1 MIPNF
6 FNTPNVPIPALFK
19 APEPIL
25 STARNVPIPA
35 LFTAPA
41 LFNAPKPVAINIGS
55 RLTDED
61 DNNDLPSIQSEVN
74 YAY

>member
-35 LFTAPA
+35 LFTA
-41 LFNAPKPVAINIGS
+41 LY
-55 RLTDED
+55 LTH
-61 DNNDLPSIQSEVN
+61 LSLLQST
-74 YAY
+74 